1 MFPTTMK
8 VDLNVNFPSVCP
20 EEPQSGQAF
29 CENHCAI
36 ATREGIPTKLNSFLD
51 HCKLKCGKG

>member
-1 MFPTTMK
+1 MK

-20 EEPQSGQAF
+20 EEPQPGHAF
-29 CENHCAI
+29 CEKHCGI
-36 ATREGIPTKLNSFLD
+36 VTKEGIPTKLSLFLD